1 MNELMDLAIRATILL
16 GVAVAGWWLLKG
28 GSAQL
33 RSTWLRAVVVA
44 LVALPVWIWAG
55 PELKF
60 VVPFAEKP
68 APVLMATTDGAMPVV
83 TSAFNWAWVW
93 IAIASLLALRMILG
107 GWALARMW
115 SQARRAGDDLTDE
128 LYQALARL
136 DVARPVEF
144 RLAPV
149 TTPMTFGIHRACV
162 VVPSDFEFWPEAH
175 REAALMHEA
184 AHIRRFDC
192 GWQWLATAV
201 RAMLWCHPMVWWLTN
216 AIRDEAELAADEH
229 VIAAGVEATD
239 YASALVEI
247 ARNQGRAQVPVAA
260 TALMR
265 EGQLS
270 RRVTSALESRR
281 AGFTPLGSIGLM
293 SAAMAAVMAI
303 GGLRLQLPQ
312 ADVVVLGDEAFRVAA
327 GDPVE
332 DIPIE
337 IEHILVPIDAGLDPL
352 PSVAPDSKSGSKKAG
367 PSSKMA
373 VKGTEIRVTKPRVA
387 TPAAVAP
394 SEIFIA
400 EDAARELKRPGSEP
414 SVKVVVNVG
423 DPIAPHA
430 DSRRVVVLSTTEPI
444 KSRKGPGLYAYQ
456 FIESKD
462 MKQLAELK
470 DFKEF
475 KGELPNFAG
484 LEHLAGFASAADRE
498 EFKRHME
505 LLQKELLNQKELMD
519 KEFMIGLS
527 EADARKLSEKSRK
540 AFEEARKATEKLI
553 APAPPA
559 TTATTLPAPPVA
571 SSPSNGGT
579 RP

>member
-1 MNELMDLAIRATILL
+1 MNELLDLAIRATILL

-68 APVLMATTDGAMPVV
+68 APVLMSTMDGAVPVATT
-83 TSAFNWAWVW
+83 AFNWAWVW
-93 IAIASLLALRMILG
+93 IAIASLLAIRMVLG
-107 GWALARMW
+107 GWALTRMW
-115 SQARRAGDDLTDE
+115 SQARRASDDLTDE

-136 DVARPVEF
+136 DVVRPVEF

-162 VVPSDFEFWPEAH
+162 VVPSDFESWPEGH

-270 RRVTSALESRR
+270 RRVTRALESRR
-281 AGFTPLGSIGLM
+281 AGFTPLGSLGLM

-303 GGLRLQLPQ
+303 GGLRPQLPQ
-312 ADVVVLGDEAFRVAA
+312 ADVVVLGDQVFKVAS
-327 GDPVE
+327 GDPAEDVPVE
-332 DIPIE
+332 ID
-337 IEHILVPIDAGLDPL
+337 HLLVPIDAGLAPL
-352 PSVAPDSKSGSKKAG
+352 PSIPSKEA
-367 PSSKMA
+367 
-373 VKGTEIRVTKPRVA
+373 RVTIKKTIVSAPTHKAPVARVS
-387 TPAAVAP
+387 TPVVAP
-394 SEIFIA
+394 SNIVIPTEIA
-400 EDAARELKRPGSEP
+400 VDEDHVSKELKVHSAD
-414 SVKVVVNVG
+414 SMVKVVVNVG
-423 DPIAPHA
+423 EPVAPRSDA
-430 DSRRVVVLSTTEPI
+430 RRVVVLSTTEAANA
-444 KSRKGPGLYAYQ
+444 KKAPGAYAYH

-462 MKQLAELK
+462 FKDLADLK
-470 DFKEF
+470 DFK
-475 KGELPNFAG
+475 GEIPNLAN
-484 LEHLAGFASAADRE
+484 LEQMAGFASAADRE

-505 LLQKELLNQKELMD
+505 LLHKELLNQKELIG
-519 KEFMIGLS
+519 KEFIGFIS
-527 EADARKLSEKSRK
+527 EAEAKKMAEKTKK
-540 AFEEARKATEKLI
+540 ALEEARKVADKF
-553 APAPPA
+553 APPAPPA
-559 TTATTLPAPPVA
+559 TATTLPTPPVA
-571 SSPSNGGT
+571 TSPSNGGT

>member
-1 MNELMDLAIRATILL
+1 MNELLDLAIRATILL

-44 LVALPVWIWAG
+44 LVALPIWIWAG
-55 PELKF
+55 PELRF
-60 VVPFAEKP
+60 DVPFAEKP
-68 APVLMATTDGAMPVV
+68 SPVLMSTTDGFVP
-83 TSAFNWAWVW
+83 TSAAPFNWAWVW
-93 IAIASLLALRMILG
+93 MAIAGLLALRMILG

-162 VVPSDFEFWPEAH
+162 VVPSDFATWPEAH

-303 GGLRLQLPQ
+303 GGLRPQLPQ
-312 ADVVVLGDEAFRVAA
+312 ADVVVLGDQVFKVAV
-327 GDPVE
+327 GDPVDE
-332 DIPIE
+332 IPVE
-337 IEHILVPIDAGLDPL
+337 IDHILVPIDAGLAPL
-352 PSVAPDSKSGSKKAG
+352 PSIAKKSSVKVKKPITSIPVPKSSIARVSKPTIVIPG
-367 PSSKMA
+367 
-373 VKGTEIRVTKPRVA
+373 EVA
-387 TPAAVAP
+387 TDVDHV
-394 SEIFIA
+394 SK
-400 EDAARELKRPGSEP
+400 ELKVQASD
-414 SVKVVVNVG
+414 SMVKVVVNVG
-423 DPIAPHA
+423 EPVAPRS
-430 DSRRVVVLSTTEPI
+430 DTRRVVVLSTTEPA
-444 KSRKGPGLYAYQ
+444 KAKKAPGVYAYQ
-456 FIESKD
+456 FVESADFKE
-462 MKQLAELK
+462 LAELK
-470 DFKEF
+470 DFK
-475 KGELPNFAG
+475 GEMPNFAG
-484 LEHLAGFASAADRE
+484 LEHLAGFASAAERE
-498 EFKRHME
+498 EFRRHME
-505 LLQKELLNQKELMD
+505 LLHKELLNHKEVMG
-519 KEFMIGLS
+519 KEFISALS
-527 EADARKLSEKSRK
+527 EADVKKIAEKSKK
-540 AFEEARKATEKLI
+540 ALEDARKAAEKM
-553 APAPPA
+553 APPAPPSLS
-559 TTATTLPAPPVA
+559 TTQSAPPVA
-571 SSPSNGGT
+571 TSPSNGNPT